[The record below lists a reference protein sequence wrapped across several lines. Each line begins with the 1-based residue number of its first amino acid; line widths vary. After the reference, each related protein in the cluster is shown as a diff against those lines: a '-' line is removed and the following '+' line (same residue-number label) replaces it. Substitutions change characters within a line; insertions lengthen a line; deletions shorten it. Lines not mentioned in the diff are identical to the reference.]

1 MRKRVKVSFYNIFEP
16 QAEEERNHS
25 QSRAEEKRSYKI
37 IKNSKPRTDRG
48 AEYQF
53 VKNLKSRAKRGKEQP
68 QTSCERDKKPKK
80 KTLNLVRKR
89 GRTSIYQESRISC
102 GGGRERY
109 LRSRMKK

>member
-1 MRKRVKVSFYNIFEP
+1 MSFYNIFEP

-25 QSRAEEKRSYKI
+25 QSRAEENRSYKI

-48 AEYQF
+48 AKYQF
-53 VKNLKSRAKRGKEQP
+53 VKKNSKPRAE
-68 QTSCERDKKPKK
+68 E
-80 KTLNLVRKR
+80 
-89 GRTSIYQESRISC
+89 GRTSIYQESRTSC

>member
-1 MRKRVKVSFYNIFEP
+1 MRKRVKVSSYNSLEP

-25 QSRAEEKRSYKI
+25 QPRADEEENITSKSRTEEKRSYKI

-53 VKNLKSRAKRGKEQP
+53 VKKN
-68 QTSCERDKKPKK
+68 
-80 KTLNLVRKR
+80 TLNLVRKR